1 MEKRYAVLMG
11 DAGSWAEGDSISD
24 AVAHLPTAV
33 KSADRVAIV
42 AVPGDGVERL
52 SVDEMGRVSVHGP
65 NQDEAAAA
73 LQEVYVGLWGQRG
86 KRHLS

>member
-1 MEKRYAVLMG
+1 MEKRYAVLMA
-11 DAGSWAEGDSISD
+11 DAGYWSEGDSIAD

-33 KSADRVAIV
+33 KTADRVAIV

-52 SVDEMGRVSVHGP
+52 SVDEMGRVFVHGP

-73 LQEVYVGLWGQRG
+73 LEEVYVGPWGQRG
-86 KRHLS
+86 KGHLR